1 MIKAINKDVNVL
13 RQVSRP
19 ASKDDLPVAQDLKD
33 TLTANADRCVGM
45 AANMI
50 GVTKRIIIVSLGPLQ
65 VVMFNPEI
73 LAKSGPYQAQEGC
86 LSLAGQRSTTRF
98 QKITVRF
105 TNEQWEQQEL
115 TLTAFPAEIVQHE
128 IDHCNGILI

>member
-1 MIKAINKDVNVL
+1 MIKAINKDAQL
-13 RQVSRP
+13 LGQVSQP
-19 ASKDDLPVAQDLKD
+19 ASRADLPIAQDLKD
-33 TLTANADRCVGM
+33 TLAANGDRCVGM

-50 GVTKRIIIVSLGPLQ
+50 GVPKRVIIASLGPFP
-65 VVMFNPEI
+65 VVI
-73 LAKSGPYQAQEGC
+73 AKSGPYQTQEGC

-105 TNEQWEQQEL
+105 TNEQWTQQEL
-115 TLTAFPAEIVQHE
+115 TLDAFPAEIVQHE